1 MNLLEQV
8 QKEQFRKKSPDF
20 GVGDTVDVHVKIR
33 EGEKDRIQIFQGVVI
48 KRKGG
53 SLDET
58 FTVRRIVQG
67 EGVERVF
74 LLHSPRVV
82 DLKIVKKGM
91 ARRAKLYY
99 LRQKVGKGTR
109 IREAYGEREP
119 AAETAGAAASAGAAG
134 AAAAPAPE
142 SKNEP
147 PAATPKA

>member
-8 QKEQFRKKSPDF
+8 QKEQLRKKVPEF
-20 GVGDTVDVHVKIR
+20 GIGDTVDVHVKIR

-58 FTVRRIVQG
+58 FIVRRIVQG

-82 DLKIVKKGM
+82 DMKIVKKGK

-109 IREAYGEREP
+109 IREAFGERETSAGGSAGTTAP
-119 AAETAGAAASAGAAG
+119 AAP
-134 AAAAPAPE
+134 AAPAPVP
-142 SKNEP
+142 KTDAP
-147 PAATPKA
+147 PAAPKT